1 MTLKPDGVL
10 CCIHAGCA
18 SYTLLTIT
26 ITEACSR
33 QQCIALQPRDGDIFS
48 SSRPESLRCKGLSS
62 NIWFHP
68 AGPLWV
74 HIRLCS
80 RRSDQAY
87 SDTDGGRNTWLHWA
101 LLSVWQEQG
110 TSGQRPCCPYQCR
123 PTLTGIHSAQ
133 HPGASSSALFLTWLW
148 RKRCLCGKDTRADGA
163 QSCLDSVLKVR
174 DKMKL
179 IMIPVIY
186 HINFSYFF
194 KAPSSLLIWFILISH
209 QHNNISCPWVHKQT
223 ATQNELPLVVTWG
236 WFQKWISLML
246 KS

>member
-87 SDTDGGRNTWLHWA
+87 SDTDRGRNTWLHWA

-163 QSCLDSVLKVR
+163 QSCLGSVLKVR

-223 ATQNELPLVVTWG
+223 QNELPLVVTWG